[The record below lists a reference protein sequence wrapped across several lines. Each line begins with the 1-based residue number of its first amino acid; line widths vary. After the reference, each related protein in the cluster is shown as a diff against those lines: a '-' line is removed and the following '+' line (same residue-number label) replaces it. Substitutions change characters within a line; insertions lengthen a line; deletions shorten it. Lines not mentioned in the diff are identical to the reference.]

1 MLSMTAQYALRA
13 LAELAKLP
21 EEDSMLGKDLA
32 AKAEIP
38 ANYLAKILLTLKN
51 AGILGTARGSH
62 GGYWLERGPE
72 TIKLEEIVKLF
83 DGSITPQPCILGERT
98 DCNEKDPCAAH
109 VRWSV
114 IRKAYQ
120 DFLHETTVADIA
132 IAPQTHVHTAR

>member
-21 EEDSMLGKDLA
+21 DQGSMLGKDLA
-32 AKAEIP
+32 QKAEIP

-51 AGILGTARGSH
+51 AGVLGTARGSH
-62 GGYWLERGPE
+62 GGYWLERSAE

-83 DGSITPQPCILGERT
+83 DGPTSPNPCILGERK
-98 DCNEKDPCAAH
+98 DCNEKDPCTAH

-114 IRKAYQ
+114 IRKAYEA
-120 DFLHETTVADIA
+120 FLHETTIADLA
-132 IAPQTHVHTAR
+132 ASPQAQVIPN